1 MLDLFLFLLFSFL
14 VFFILPK
21 VVGKNKKKAMGAIQ
35 PTHSNKGC
43 NIHAKMHSIAVPSIQ
58 TSASPRIYGSSFL
71 FEEILLSSK
80 LLFSSV
86 LSTRS
91 FDEIF
96 VVPPADLIAEV
107 DKKAAG
113 IDISRNEFINQC
125 IKFALENMANE
136 MNTLVR
142 EHGK

>member
-1 MLDLFLFLLFSFL
+1 
-14 VFFILPK
+14 
-21 VVGKNKKKAMGAIQ
+21 MGAIQ

-71 FEEILLSSK
+71 FDEILLSSK
-80 LLFSSV
+80 LLFSSA

-136 MNTLVR
+136 
-142 EHGK
+142 KD